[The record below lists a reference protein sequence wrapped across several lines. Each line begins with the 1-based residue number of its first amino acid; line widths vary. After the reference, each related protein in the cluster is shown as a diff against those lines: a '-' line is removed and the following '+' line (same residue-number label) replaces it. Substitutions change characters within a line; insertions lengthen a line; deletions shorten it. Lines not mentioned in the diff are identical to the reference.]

1 MNKWI
6 GTGKVIKDPTIR
18 YKEDKASF
26 VAFTMMCK
34 RNRKI
39 KDGDQAV
46 DFIDCICTGNIAELA
61 RQYLR
66 DGKKIEVMGPLQSG
80 SYIDRETGK
89 KIYTKTVFVGE
100 CELYRPSL
108 LSCGYDVIEA
118 VQTDAYDEGGEYA
131 ENYLDDVTKEQREE
145 LEEQLDVVFNA
156 WLEKYDLYPNF
167 YTIPTY
173 ETYKYID
180 GKFERE
186 EE

>member
-6 GTGKVIKDPTIR
+6 GSGKVIKDPTIR

-89 KIYTKTVFVGE
+89 KIYTKTVFV
-100 CELYRPSL
+100 
-108 LSCGYDVIEA
+108 
-118 VQTDAYDEGGEYA
+118 
-131 ENYLDDVTKEQREE
+131 EE
-145 LEEQLDVVFNA
+145 L
-156 WLEKYDLYPNF
+156 NF
-167 YTIPTY
+167 A
-173 ETYKYID
+173 ETKA
-180 GKFERE
+180 E
-186 EE
+186 EEARRQAEGQPEPQPAPDNSFMDILEGVDSELPFN

>member
-66 DGKKIEVMGPLQSG
+66 DGKKIEVMGLLQSG
-80 SYIDRETGK
+80 SYIDRETGELNDLVK
-89 KIYTKTVFVGE
+89 KWIFHKKPLDREHIKKEIGDVCWYIADICHSMGFDLGE
-100 CELYRPSL
+100 IFQMNIDKLKARYP
-108 LSCGYDVIEA
+108 
-118 VQTDAYDEGGEYA
+118 EGFS
-131 ENYLDDVTKEQREE
+131 EQRANNRSEG
-145 LEEQLDVVFNA
+145 D
-156 WLEKYDLYPNF
+156 
-167 YTIPTY
+167 I
-173 ETYKYID
+173 
-180 GKFERE
+180 
-186 EE
+186 

>member
-1 MNKWI
+1 MEAKEYQNLAMRTNDGKGTERLEKWI
-6 GTGKVIKDPTIR
+6 G
-18 YKEDKASF
+18 E
-26 VAFTMMCK
+26 
-34 RNRKI
+34 
-39 KDGDQAV
+39 
-46 DFIDCICTGNIAELA
+46 
-61 RQYLR
+61 
-66 DGKKIEVMGPLQSG
+66 
-80 SYIDRETGK
+80 ETGAEYK
-89 KIYTKTVFVGE
+89 GDVMIENEIDAGGLLNGCLGLSGEAGE

-156 WLEKYDLYPNF
+156 WLEKHDLYPNF
-167 YTIPTY
+167 YTIPAY

>member
-6 GTGKVIKDPTIR
+6 GSGKVIKDPTIR

-66 DGKKIEVMGPLQSG
+66 DGKKIEVMGAV
-80 SYIDRETGK
+80 
-89 KIYTKTVFVGE
+89 TVRK
-100 CELYRPSL
+100 LYRPR
-108 LSCGYDVIEA
+108 
-118 VQTDAYDEGGEYA
+118 
-131 ENYLDDVTKEQREE
+131 NRKE
-145 LEEQLDVVFNA
+145 
-156 WLEKYDLYPNF
+156 DLYKDSIRRRIEFCGNKGRRRSAPPGRR
-167 YTIPTY
+167 TTGA
-173 ETYKYID
+173 TA
-180 GKFERE
+180 GTR
-186 EE
+186 